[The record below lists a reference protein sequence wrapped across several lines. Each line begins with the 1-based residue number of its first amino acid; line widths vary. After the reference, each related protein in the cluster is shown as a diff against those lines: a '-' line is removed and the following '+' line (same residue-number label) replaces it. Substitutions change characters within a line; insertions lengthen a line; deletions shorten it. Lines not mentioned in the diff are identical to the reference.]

1 MVRIFHHL
9 IEFAD
14 NRSSYTMKYKLS
26 IVTTIYKDSY
36 LAESFLEKIL
46 SLNFPPDV
54 YLHEIIFVID
64 GSGKTDED
72 KISSLANTNTK
83 VKMIALSRN
92 FGQHIAISAG
102 YAATGGDYVCMLNV
116 DQQDPPEEI
125 IVLLKYILGGEH
137 DIVCGIRKKR
147 KDSIINQ
154 LSSSLFNIILN
165 KLTGDN
171 TPLDAAT
178 IRIMTR
184 RFIDNYNSLAEKSR
198 YLPGL
203 ENWLGFSKTYI
214 PTVHQARLSG
224 KSSYNFRKRLAMAAN
239 SIISFSD
246 LPLRWIS
253 WLGMVFSIIGFLL
266 LILLIFSKLYW
277 INYQKGY
284 ISIIS
289 SIIFVGGVQIM
300 MIGLSSIYIGRILR
314 EVQNRPLYIVKE
326 KKNL

>member
-1 MVRIFHHL
+1 MG
-9 IEFAD
+9 
-14 NRSSYTMKYKLS
+14 KKLS

-36 LAESFLEKIL
+36 LAERFVEKIKNL
-46 SLNFPPDV
+46 SLPPAV

-64 GSGKTDED
+64 GSGKKDEE
-72 KISSLANTNTK
+72 KISELADINTK

-102 YAATGGDYVCMLNV
+102 YAATSGDYVCMLNV

-125 IVLLKYILGGEH
+125 IVLLKQILKGEH
-137 DIVCGIRKKR
+137 DIVYGIRNKR
-147 KDSIINQ
+147 KDTIMNQ

-171 TPLDAAT
+171 TPLNVAT

-184 RFIDNYNSLAEKSR
+184 RFIDNYNSLAEKAR

-203 ENWLGFSKTYI
+203 ENWLGFPKAYI
-214 PTVHQARLSG
+214 PTAHQPRLSG
-224 KSSYNFRKRLAMAAN
+224 KSSYNFEKRLKMAIN

-253 WLGMVFSIIGFLL
+253 WLGMIFSVIGFLL

-284 ISIIS
+284 ISVIS
-289 SIIFVGGVQIM
+289 SIIFIGGIQIM
-300 MIGLSSIYIGRILR
+300 MIGLSSIYVGRILR
-314 EVQNRPLYIVKE
+314 EVQNRPLYIVKDQ
-326 KKNL
+326 KNL